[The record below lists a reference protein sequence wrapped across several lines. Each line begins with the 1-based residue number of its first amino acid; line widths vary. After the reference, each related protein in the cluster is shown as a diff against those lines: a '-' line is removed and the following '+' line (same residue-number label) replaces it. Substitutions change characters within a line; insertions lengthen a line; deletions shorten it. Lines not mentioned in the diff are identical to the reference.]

1 MAIFDEKIEIRV
13 FAYFFTQTDP
23 TRTARSARRSSKILC
38 DPYAATERSSGREAH
53 AAGKVPVNEFA
64 DLLSFLREKS
74 FIENLAKV
82 ESMR

>member
-1 MAIFDEKIEIRV
+1 MYLLKSFLDSSRENSSLC
-13 FAYFFTQTDP
+13 
-23 TRTARSARRSSKILC
+23 SARRSSKILC